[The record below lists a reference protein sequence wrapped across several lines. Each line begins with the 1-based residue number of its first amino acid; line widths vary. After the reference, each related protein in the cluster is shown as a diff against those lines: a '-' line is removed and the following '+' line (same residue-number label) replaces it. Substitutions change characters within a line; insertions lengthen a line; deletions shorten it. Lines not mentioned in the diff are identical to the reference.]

1 MSNLTPTVIYNLPDS
16 AAQRK
21 KGQERVSQWKI
32 LNEGVGLEGWIVEL
46 KREREGRFSQHSSIC

>member
-21 KGQERVSQWKI
+21 KGQERVGQWKI
-32 LNEGVGLEGWIVEL
+32 MNEGVGLEGWIVEL
-46 KREREGRFSQHSSIC
+46 KR